1 MSILRIWVGLIIL
14 LAGCSRTE
22 QPVQF
27 EAVRAPASVFS
38 HPDSTTHLTG
48 EQLAYRYCQTCH
60 AFPEPGLL
68 PKTIWAESVL
78 PRMGH
83 RLGIRA
89 NAQEPY
95 QGLSMYDDY
104 LVRQARIFPDE
115 PQLSE
120 DSWQKLVSYYQ
131 QQAPDSLS
139 ATPLSRVD
147 TALTQF
153 QIHPIRLSTQTI
165 PTTTLTHI
173 NTVTGHL
180 WLGDAR
186 GMLYKIDQRSAII
199 NSSSEE
205 RINIPLLKES
215 LPRNRSEGGRRIYS
229 KHSVLDSIQ
238 LDSPPSDIHL
248 QSDGTHQV
256 LTMGIMNPS
265 DQITGKLWQGGSQ
278 DSLWQLIPT
287 DLRRPVHFKPTNFG
301 EGKMSGWLVAE
312 FGNYLG
318 QLAYYETI
326 PGKGAQKQ
334 VLMDSPGTR
343 KVEIADVDQNGLLD
357 VTALVAQ
364 GDERIITWYNQ
375 GDGQYKPQVLL
386 RFPPVYG
393 SSYFELAD
401 FNQDG
406 RLDILYTNGDNAD
419 YSTVLKPYHGIRIFL
434 QSAEGKF
441 EEGYFLAMPGASKA
455 VARDFDQD
463 GDLDIAAISFFPDF
477 EQTPERGFM
486 YLENQ
491 SSGKLLS
498 FIAQTFPEAA
508 YGHWLTMDAGDTDQ
522 DGDLDIVLGSFVLP
536 PSPVPDSLSELWM
549 KNGPHYMVLENNT
562 NQ

>member
-1 MSILRIWVGLIIL
+1 MGLIIL
-14 LAGCSRTE
+14 LVGCSKTE
-22 QPVQF
+22 QSVQF
-27 EAVRAPASVFS
+27 EAVTTPTPIFP
-38 HPDSTTHLTG
+38 HPDSITHLTG

-68 PKTIWAESVL
+68 PKTIWTESVL

-83 RLGIRA
+83 YLGIWESP
-89 NAQEPY
+89 QQPY
-95 QGLSMYDDY
+95 RGMSMYDDY
-104 LVRQARIFPDE
+104 IVRQASIFPDE

-120 DSWQKLVSYYQ
+120 DNWQKLVGYYQ

-139 ATPLSRVD
+139 MTDLAVD
-147 TALTQF
+147 TVLSQF
-153 QIHPIRLSTQTI
+153 QAHPARLSTQTI

-173 NTVTGHL
+173 DTTTGHL
-180 WLGDAR
+180 WLGDAQ
-186 GMLYKIDQRSAII
+186 GILYEIDRQQTII
-199 NSSSEE
+199 NSI
-205 RINIPLLKES
+205 R
-215 LPRNRSEGGRRIYS
+215 
-229 KHSVLDSIQ
+229 
-238 LDSPPSDIHL
+238 LDSPPADIYI
-248 QSDGTHQV
+248 QPDVSYQV

-265 DQITGKLWQGGSQ
+265 DQAKGKLWQGSSQ
-278 DSLWQLIPT
+278 DSLSELLPI
-287 DLRRPVHFKPTNFG
+287 DLRRPVHFTPINVG
-301 EGKMSGWLVAE
+301 EENISGWLVAE

-318 QLAYYETI
+318 QLAYYETS
-326 PGKGAQKQ
+326 PEKTVQKQ
-334 VLMDSPGTR
+334 VLTDSPGTR
-343 KVEIADVDQNGLLD
+343 KVEIADLNQDGLPD
-357 VTALVAQ
+357 VTVLVAQ

-375 GDGQYKPQVLL
+375 GNGQYKPQVLL

-434 QSAEGKF
+434 QSGEGKF
-441 EEGYFLAMPGASKA
+441 EEDYFLAMPGASKA
-455 VARDFDQD
+455 MARDFDQD

-477 EQTPERGFM
+477 EQTPKRGFL

-491 SSGKLLS
+491 SSGKSLS
-498 FIAQTFPEAA
+498 FTAQTFPEAA
-508 YGHWLTMDAGDTDQ
+508 CGHWLTMDAGDTDQ
-522 DGDLDIVLGSFVLP
+522 DGDLDIVLGSFTLP
-536 PSPVPDSLSELWM
+536 PSPVPDSLSKLWM